1 MLLSMKRAQLIAVAL
16 AVVYFLLAFNAYA
29 CLLPMAVGVVMEQG
43 SDCAKPQEQP
53 ARQQCEAYKSLGVQT
68 ASSALQAIDFSA
80 HAIVAAVPPTLPSVL
95 SPHKST
101 QPWNTSPPTED
112 ILALTSVLRL

>member
-1 MLLSMKRAQLIAVAL
+1 MKRAQLIAVAL

-29 CLLPMAVGVVMEQG
+29 CLVPLYGGIQVTKG
-43 SDCAKPQEQP
+43 SDCTMPQEQP
-53 ARQQCEAYKSLGVQT
+53 ARQQCEAYKALGVQT

-95 SPHKST
+95 SPHKSP

>member
-1 MLLSMKRAQLIAVAL
+1 MKRAQLIAVAL

-29 CLLPMAVGVVMEQG
+29 CLLPMAVGVGMEQG

-68 ASSALQAIDFSA
+68 ASSALQAIAFSA
-80 HAIVAAVPPTLPSVL
+80 HAIVAAVPPTLPCVL
-95 SPHKST
+95 SPHKRS
-101 QPWNTSPPTED
+101 QPSDRSPPTED
-112 ILALTSVLRL
+112 IVGVVSA